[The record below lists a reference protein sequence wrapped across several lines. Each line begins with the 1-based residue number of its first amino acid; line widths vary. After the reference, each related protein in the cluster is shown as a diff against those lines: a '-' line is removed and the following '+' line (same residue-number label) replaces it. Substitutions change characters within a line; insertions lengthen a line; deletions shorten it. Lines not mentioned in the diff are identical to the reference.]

1 MNILVVGSGGR
12 EHALVWKLAQ
22 SPRAKKLFAAPGNGG
37 TCALA
42 ENIPIAATD
51 IANLLRFAKEKNIGM
66 TIVGP
71 DDPLALGIVDAFRA
85 AGLPIFGP
93 TKLAA
98 RIETSKAFAKM
109 FMGFYDVPTA
119 PYRTFIDPEEA
130 RAFVQAHPLP
140 VVIKA
145 DGLARGKG
153 VFVCKTRE
161 DALIALEKLMGS
173 GAKKTSPSAVV
184 IEGWV
189 QGSEISLHA
198 FSDGKMSSAMP
209 ISMDHKR
216 LLDLNRGPNTGGMGA
231 VAPIPWILPETAA
244 RMNARIIDPILRGLS
259 LELDPFVGCLYP
271 GVMLTENG
279 PIVLEYNAR
288 FGDPETQCL
297 MRLLKTDL
305 IDICEACIHGELQNT
320 AIAWSNA
327 YAACVVLASVGY
339 PDTYKND
346 VPIKG
351 IAHAERV
358 PGVTVFHAGTKRI
371 GGRFHTA
378 GGRVLGVTAVGDSLE
393 IAIQQAY
400 KGISR
405 ISFPGMQYRRDIG
418 FRAIYPELTS

>member
-1 MNILVVGSGGR
+1 
-12 EHALVWKLAQ
+12 
-22 SPRAKKLFAAPGNGG
+22 
-37 TCALA
+37 
-42 ENIPIAATD
+42 
-51 IANLLRFAKEKNIGM
+51 
-66 TIVGP
+66 
-71 DDPLALGIVDAFRA
+71 
-85 AGLPIFGP
+85 
-93 TKLAA
+93 
-98 RIETSKAFAKM
+98 
-109 FMGFYDVPTA
+109 
-119 PYRTFIDPEEA
+119 
-130 RAFVQAHPLP
+130 
-140 VVIKA
+140 
-145 DGLARGKG
+145 
-153 VFVCKTRE
+153 
-161 DALIALEKLMGS
+161 
-173 GAKKTSPSAVV
+173 
-184 IEGWV
+184 
-189 QGSEISLHA
+189 
-198 FSDGKMSSAMP
+198 
-209 ISMDHKR
+209 MDHKR